1 MDSRATASAI
11 LFFILNIFGLG
22 AGPWSVGLL
31 SDYLEP
37 SLGVESLRYAM
48 LYLIPV
54 SLSLSGLC
62 FFFAARHLRQDFADA
77 PD

>member
-22 AGPWSVGLL
+22 AGPWSVGFL